1 MNCAVQ
7 EVKEKNQGRNKML
20 PMDVFNVT
28 TKKMYKK
35 T

>member
-20 PMDVFNVT
+20 PMDVST
-28 TKKMYKK
+28 LQQKMYKK